1 MAKGAIALVA
11 AAVAGL
17 IAYCVYF
24 VCATQ
29 PMHAMLAD
37 PEGGM
42 EWLRREFELD
52 DAQFVK
58 IKALH
63 EAYKPE
69 CAQMCR
75 RISEANSKVDSLV
88 DGSHSVTPEIAS
100 ALRNVS
106 VVQQECRE
114 QMLAHIYAVS
124 AAMTPENGR
133 RYLKLMKPRLIEVG
147 LPAAT
152 AVSADSSSQKE
163 AR

>member
-1 MAKGAIALVA
+1 MVKGAIALVA

-29 PMHAMLAD
+29 PMHAMLAH
-37 PEGGM
+37 PEGEM

-63 EAYKPE
+63 DAYKPD
-69 CAQMCR
+69 CALMCR
-75 RISEANSKVDSLV
+75 RIAEANSKVDSLI
-88 DGSHSVTPEIAS
+88 DESQSVTPEIAS
-100 ALRNVS
+100 ALSDVS
-106 VVQQECRE
+106 VVQQECR
-114 QMLAHIYAVS
+114 QKMLAHIYAVS
-124 AAMTPENGR
+124 AAMKPENGR
-133 RYLKLMKPRLIEVG
+133 RYLTLMKPRLIEVG

-152 AVSADSSSQKE
+152 AVSANTSSREE